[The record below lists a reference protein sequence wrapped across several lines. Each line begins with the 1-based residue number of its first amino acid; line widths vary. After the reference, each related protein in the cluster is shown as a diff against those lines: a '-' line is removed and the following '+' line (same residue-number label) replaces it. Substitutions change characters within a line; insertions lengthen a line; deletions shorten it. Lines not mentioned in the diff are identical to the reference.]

1 MISTKKYKQKNPSQK
16 TKQNKTK
23 PLRDINFLEAD
34 SSPAPSVPKTEIKYR
49 ATTTFGNKPKF
60 NAGCAQAA
68 VDPPAPPAFLRR
80 VPRASQ
86 TRCLP

>member
-1 MISTKKYKQKNPSQK
+1 MISTKKYKNKKN
-16 TKQNKTK
+16 

-49 ATTTFGNKPKF
+49 ATITFGNKPKF

-68 VDPPAPPAFLRR
+68 VDSPAPPPFLGR

-86 TRCLP
+86 TPCLP